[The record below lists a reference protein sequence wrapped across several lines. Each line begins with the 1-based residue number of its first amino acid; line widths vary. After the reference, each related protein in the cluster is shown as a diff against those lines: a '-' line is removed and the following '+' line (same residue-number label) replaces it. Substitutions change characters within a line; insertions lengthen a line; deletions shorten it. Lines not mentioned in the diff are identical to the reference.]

1 MIFLFLPD
9 RQHSLVLGVNTSDI
23 FRRTAAVHGRFSKV
37 VQDWEK
43 REEKKER
50 ACERREKEGETD
62 KEIQSAGGKQ
72 QREDLAFYSCKG
84 EVVEILSSD
93 RAVDHV

>member
-1 MIFLFLPD
+1 MDGSAKLCRI
-9 RQHSLVLGVNTSDI
+9 GKN
-23 FRRTAAVHGRFSKV
+23 AK
-37 VQDWEK
+37 K
-43 REEKKER
+43 KKER